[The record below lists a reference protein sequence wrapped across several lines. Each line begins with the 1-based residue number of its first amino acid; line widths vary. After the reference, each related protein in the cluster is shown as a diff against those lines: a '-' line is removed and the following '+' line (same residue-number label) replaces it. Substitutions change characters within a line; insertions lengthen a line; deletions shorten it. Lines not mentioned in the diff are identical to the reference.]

1 MIPNGTKLPDSSASK
16 FDPPEILSCPIADFD
31 RAPGISY
38 RRPLVTVEMLPG
50 NVLLEIFDF
59 YRIADIDFLRG
70 RPWRW
75 HKLVHTCR
83 SWRQV
88 VFASPLRLDLQL
100 TCSYGTPVRKL
111 LSHWPPLPLAIQ
123 YGGLPGRDPPAS
135 EDEDNIIA
143 AFQHP
148 KRIWK
153 IELTLTN
160 TLSEELGSLM
170 REPFP
175 ILSHLEISQHD
186 AGWVLPSAFLGGS
199 TPCLRV
205 FHVYGIAF
213 PALPTLHLSMKAI
226 TSLGLIEIP
235 SNGYFSPETIVAS
248 VSMLTQLEALSIL
261 FQSPIL
267 YHNRRAPLLKR
278 AFLPALTSFGFRGC
292 SEYLEDLVAQV
303 DAPLLVHVAIK
314 FFNQLVF
321 ETPQL
326 SLFIGRAKM
335 LKSPSKA
342 MISSFQRGIT
352 ICLTQPSATNS
363 DIDVDG
369 KSYIEVSSN
378 ELDWQVSSLAQICG
392 HTDLLGCVEELEIC
406 TKPLLVL
413 PRWQDDMDNTQLL
426 ELFHSF
432 SGVKV
437 LQMTSALGPT
447 VASALQQVTEE
458 PTFGAL
464 PALRHIQV
472 GRTQTFTSVEQ
483 FIAMYKSSSSP

>member
-1 MIPNGTKLPDSSASK
+1 MLPD
-16 FDPPEILSCPIADFD
+16 
-31 RAPGISY
+31 
-38 RRPLVTVEMLPG
+38 

-59 YRIADIDFLRG
+59 YRTADIDSLRG

-75 HKLVHTCR
+75 HKLVHICR

-88 VFASPLRLDLQL
+88 IFASPLRLDLQL

-111 LSHWPPLPLAIQ
+111 LSYWPPFPLAIQ
-123 YGGLPGRDPPAS
+123 YGGLPGRDPPAT

-160 TLSEELGSLM
+160 TLSEELRPLM
-170 REPFP
+170 QEPFP

-205 FHVYGIAF
+205 FHLCGIAF
-213 PALPTLHLSMKAI
+213 PALPTLHLSMKTI

-235 SNGYFSPETIVAS
+235 SSGYFSPETIVAS
-248 VSMLTQLEALSIL
+248 ISMLTQLEALSIL

-267 YHNRRAPLLKR
+267 YRNGRAPLLKR
-278 AFLPALTSFGFRGC
+278 AILPALTSFGFRGC

-303 DAPLLVHVAIK
+303 NAPLLVHVAIK
-314 FFNQLVF
+314 FFNQLIF

-342 MISSFQRGIT
+342 MIYSFRQGIT
-352 ICLTQPSATNS
+352 ICLTQPLAT
-363 DIDVDG
+363 DIDIPG
-369 KSYIEVSSN
+369 QSYIEVSSN

-392 HTDLLGCVEELEIC
+392 HTSLLGCVEELEIR
-406 TKPLLVL
+406 TNPLLVS
-413 PRWQDDMDNTQLL
+413 PRWRDDMDNTQLL

-432 SGVKV
+432 NGVKV
-437 LQMTSALGPT
+437 LQMTSALGPI

-458 PTFGAL
+458 LTFGAL
-464 PALRHIQV
+464 PALHNIQV

-483 FIAMYKSSSSP
+483 FISMYKASSSP